1 MFDLFDAYDVNVL
14 WRPLGG
20 WNGRSDPERAKK
32 KVPITR
38 QDVRRWARRMN
49 IPFSPPPITTDP
61 TRAGAASLYA
71 LAQGK
76 LVDYTK
82 TVMWTE
88 WAEGRD
94 IGDTAVLQDIAA
106 KVGLDAAALVAAAD
120 DPAHQQT
127 LDENWKLAETQ
138 GVIGVP
144 TFVVGEEIFWGN
156 DRIGFLAEHLDGL
169 GLRRPGKTYMPL
181 A

>member
-1 MFDLFDAYDVNVL
+1 
-14 WRPLGG
+14 
-20 WNGRSDPERAKK
+20 
-32 KVPITR
+32 
-38 QDVRRWARRMN
+38 
-49 IPFSPPPITTDP
+49 
-61 TRAGAASLYA
+61 
-71 LAQGK
+71 QGK

-169 GLRRPGKTYMPL
+169 GLRRPGKTY
-181 A
+181 